1 MSIGYCRPEAASI
14 KGDCKINLRLKRP
27 PGYYLNDLS
36 LLILDVATG
45 DVVSSILGGARR
57 DVSCNFLMQAGREY
71 LAIPAPH
78 SDFWTSEMPSR

>member
-1 MSIGYCRPEAASI
+1 ML
-14 KGDCKINLRLKRP
+14 DLRLKRP

-57 DVSCNFLMQAGREY
+57 DVSCNFLMQAGAEY
-71 LAIPAPH
+71 LAIPAPQ
-78 SDFWTSEMPSR
+78 SDLWDL